1 MDNGFRLHIDIP
13 LTLNEEESA
22 EICLKVV
29 EQLKKLQGIDVL
41 QYKMSHDLDRGNKNY
56 LDKNEN
62 GHCTNKKIKI
72 QFGEESNEN

>member
-13 LTLNEEESA
+13 LTQNEEESL
-22 EICLKVV
+22 EICKNVI
-29 EQLKKLQGIDVL
+29 EQLKQLTGVEVL
-41 QYKMSHDLDRGNKNY
+41 QYRMSHDLDRGNKNY

-72 QFGEESNEN
+72 VFGEDDD